1 MSHENKA
8 VVQRIIEA
16 FNDGSLEVLNGIV
29 AADFVG
35 HNPLMP
41 MDMQGVG
48 SLTGFFAAIRAAM
61 PDARHPGWTLIAE
74 GDRVVAHM
82 PIEGTFTHELMGI
95 PPNGAK
101 VAVWMANVFRLVD
114 GKVMECWFN
123 LDTLGFM
130 RQLGVVPP
138 MG

>member
-1 MSHENKA
+1 MSQENKA

-16 FNDGSLEVLNGIV
+16 FNDGTLEVLNGIV

-41 MDMQGVG
+41 MDMQGME
-48 SLTGFFAAIRAAM
+48 SLIGFFAAIRAAM
-61 PDARHPGWTLIAE
+61 PDARHPSWTLIAE
-74 GDRVVAHM
+74 GALVVTHM

-101 VAVWMANVFRLVD
+101 VAVWMANVFRLAE
-114 GKVMECWFN
+114 GKVVECWFN